1 MHRIIL
7 RLVEEI
13 TNHLVSS
20 SLPLLYVN
28 TQFHISNKQF
38 HIFFQILRCSKM
50 NQDEEQQNVAS
61 RAIEDGPDFWKMEH
75 LEDEVEDSTFGE
87 EDDDLKHIARSML
100 ELLPDFRKT
109 QTQAKSKKYACQDC
123 DYSTTQNGHLRRH
136 WTAKHTQER
145 FKCDLCGST
154 FTIAN
159 TLSRHIASKHNG
171 LTFKCAV
178 DECSYTA
185 LCSYRK

>member
-20 SLPLLYVN
+20 NLPLLYVN
-28 TQFHISNKQF
+28 TQFHIPNKQF

-50 NQDEEQQNVAS
+50 NQDEEQQNVAT
-61 RAIEDGPDFWKMEH
+61 RAIEDGADFWKVED
-75 LEDEVEDSTFGE
+75 LEAEVEDSTFGE
-87 EDDDLKHIARSML
+87 KDHDLKHIARSML

-109 QTQAKSKKYACQDC
+109 QTQAKSKNYACQDC
-123 DYSTTQNGHLRRH
+123 DYSTTQSGHLRRH
-136 WTAKHTQER
+136 WTAKHTEER

-171 LTFKCAV
+171 LMFKCAV

-185 LCSYRK
+185 PCSYPK

>member
-87 EDDDLKHIARSML
+87 EDDTDVKVVINPISMGASLDSFSSRSIFSWS
-100 ELLPDFRKT
+100 LL
-109 QTQAKSKKYACQDC
+109 
-123 DYSTTQNGHLRRH
+123 
-136 WTAKHTQER
+136 
-145 FKCDLCGST
+145 
-154 FTIAN
+154 
-159 TLSRHIASKHNG
+159 LSLIS
-171 LTFKCAV
+171 LIISSF
-178 DECSYTA
+178 
-185 LCSYRK
+185 

>member
-61 RAIEDGPDFWKMEH
+61 RVIEDGPDFWKV
-75 LEDEVEDSTFGE
+75 EDEVKDSTF
-87 EDDDLKHIARSML
+87 
-100 ELLPDFRKT
+100 
-109 QTQAKSKKYACQDC
+109 
-123 DYSTTQNGHLRRH
+123 
-136 WTAKHTQER
+136 W
-145 FKCDLCGST
+145 
-154 FTIAN
+154 
-159 TLSRHIASKHNG
+159 
-171 LTFKCAV
+171 
-178 DECSYTA
+178 
-185 LCSYRK
+185 

>member
-28 TQFHISNKQF
+28 TQFHIPNKQF

-50 NQDEEQQNVAS
+50 NQDEKQQDIAT
-61 RAIEDGPDFWKMEH
+61 RTPEDGSDFWKVEY
-75 LEDEVEDSTFGE
+75 LEAEVEDSTFGE
-87 EDDDLKHIARSML
+87 EDHDLRNIARSML
-100 ELLPDFRKT
+100 ELLPEFRKT

-123 DYSTTQNGHLRRH
+123 DYSTTQSGHLRRH
-136 WTAKHTQER
+136 WTAKHTEER
-145 FKCDLCGST
+145 FKCDLCGLS

-178 DECSYTA
+178 DECPYTA